1 MYILY
6 VSSCSCGDIVYL
18 PGRERRDGGGALKAE
33 GTSPRGM
40 PEKPFELVSEYVPTG
55 DQPEAIESLVRGV
68 RDGLNHQVL
77 LGVTGSGKTFTM
89 ANVIGTIGKPCLIVA
104 HNKTLAAQLYSEFK
118 TLFPGSAVEYFVSYY
133 DYYQPEAYIPRTDT
147 FIEKDA
153 SINER
158 IDKLRNSATAALLS
172 RNDVIIV
179 ASVSCIYGLGSPDFY
194 DEMSVRIEAGARCDR
209 DRLLRDLTMIQ
220 YQRNNIELV
229 RGTFRAQGDVVEIF
243 PAYEDDRVIRV
254 ELFDDEVE
262 SLCLLDPLKGDVLEE
277 LKETTVFPCSHYITP
292 KERLEKAVSKIRD
305 ELDERVK
312 EFKSR
317 AKLLEAQRIEQR
329 TRFDLEL
336 LSQTGFCSGIENYSR
351 HLDGRK
357 PGQPPAT
364 LMNYFPRDFL
374 LFVDESHQTL
384 PQVGGMYKG
393 DRSRKQSLVEHGFRL
408 KSALDNRPLRFEEF
422 EALTNQVIYVSATP
436 GAYELEKA
444 GNRVVEQ
451 IIRPTGL
458 VDPGVEVRPAEGQV
472 DDLMSEINAR
482 AGRNERV
489 LVTTLT
495 KKMSEELSEYYLAAG
510 MKVRYLHSDIKTLE
524 RTSIIREL
532 RLGTYDALIGINLL
546 REGLDIPEVSLVA
559 VLDADREGFL
569 RSATSLIQTF
579 GRSARNVNGQVILY
593 AANETVSMKT
603 AIGETSR
610 RRKIQEKY
618 NSEQGITPRTIVKN
632 ISEAV
637 GEICDSDYVTVSRAK
652 SGLPDGADL
661 AHIRASIAKA
671 RSEMLEAAKEL
682 AFERAAE
689 LRDRMH
695 DLQELELRY
704 Q

>member
-1 MYILY
+1 M
-6 VSSCSCGDIVYL
+6 
-18 PGRERRDGGGALKAE
+18 KAE

-277 LKETTVFPCSHYITP
+277 LKETTVFPCPHYITP

-336 LSQTGFCSGIENYSR
+336 LSQTGFCSGI
-351 HLDGRK
+351 
-357 PGQPPAT
+357 
-364 LMNYFPRDFL
+364 
-374 LFVDESHQTL
+374 
-384 PQVGGMYKG
+384 
-393 DRSRKQSLVEHGFRL
+393 
-408 KSALDNRPLRFEEF
+408 
-422 EALTNQVIYVSATP
+422 
-436 GAYELEKA
+436 
-444 GNRVVEQ
+444 
-451 IIRPTGL
+451 
-458 VDPGVEVRPAEGQV
+458 
-472 DDLMSEINAR
+472 
-482 AGRNERV
+482 
-489 LVTTLT
+489 
-495 KKMSEELSEYYLAAG
+495 
-510 MKVRYLHSDIKTLE
+510 
-524 RTSIIREL
+524 
-532 RLGTYDALIGINLL
+532 
-546 REGLDIPEVSLVA
+546 
-559 VLDADREGFL
+559 
-569 RSATSLIQTF
+569 
-579 GRSARNVNGQVILY
+579 
-593 AANETVSMKT
+593 
-603 AIGETSR
+603 
-610 RRKIQEKY
+610 
-618 NSEQGITPRTIVKN
+618 
-632 ISEAV
+632 
-637 GEICDSDYVTVSRAK
+637 
-652 SGLPDGADL
+652 
-661 AHIRASIAKA
+661 
-671 RSEMLEAAKEL
+671 
-682 AFERAAE
+682 
-689 LRDRMH
+689 
-695 DLQELELRY
+695 
-704 Q
+704 